1 MRPKSLV
8 WFSLLAFVVSLALG
22 SAVWAAPKPPKGG
35 PKAPKAGPAGPK
47 LPKAGP
53 KPPRGPRPKLAKP
66 RVVKPVVKPV
76 IVKPGVNPPP
86 VVKYGPRVVHK
97 GRPIV
102 VKPGGPI
109 VVAAPLGV
117 LLPPPPPGPVQ
128 VVVKGKTKYVT
139 IPQWTG
145 ELKEGQTYQCTRY
158 INSTGRHEVLLYTQD
173 PNADF
178 DVYIKNPMGRVFASG
193 EEVGGELVPYD
204 VRRPGELAYEVV
216 AKRGGGLFM
225 LKLN

>member
-35 PKAPKAGPAGPK
+35 PKTPKAGPAGPK

-53 KPPRGPRPKLAKP
+53 KPPRGPRPKL
-66 RVVKPVVKPV
+66 
-76 IVKPGVNPPP
+76 VKPGVKRPL
-86 VVKYGPRVVHK
+86 VVRPRPKVVHK
-97 GRPIV
+97 RRLIV

-117 LLPPPPPGPVQ
+117 LLPPPPPDPVQ

-158 INSTGRHEVLLYTQD
+158 ISSTGRHEVLLYTQD
-173 PNADF
+173 PDADF
-178 DVYIKNPMGRVFASG
+178 DVYIKSPMGRVFASG
-193 EEVGGELVPYD
+193 EEVGGELVTYD